1 MIMKNILITAMGFAA
16 FAASP
21 ALAQSSTGTVSIDGS
36 VADRC
41 LFTTPSAT
49 ISLGEISLSGT
60 GTTAG
65 KLNTAKVDGQ
75 SRTLVGWCN
84 GTAATMTVEAQPLLN
99 ISYTGPAVAGF
110 DTRVNYAAKAVA
122 NAVEG
127 TDTSTGVGAG
137 AAVAVGLFTGDI
149 PVTLSASSSPTNGLL
164 VAGTYQGQVLVTLTP
179 NVSFGPIG

>member
-1 MIMKNILITAMGFAA
+1 MQKNLILAVGLVGLMS
-16 FAASP
+16 SP
-21 ALAQSSTGTVSIDGS
+21 AFAQSSTGTVTVDGS

-60 GTTAG
+60 GATAG
-65 KLNTAKVDGQ
+65 KLNTAVVNGQ

-99 ISYTGPAVAGF
+99 TSYTGPAIAGF
-110 DTRVNYAAKAVA
+110 DTRVNYTATAVA
-122 NAVEG
+122 NAVPG
-127 TDTSTGVGAG
+127 TDTSTGAGAG
-137 AAVAVGLFTGDI
+137 TAVAVGLFTGNI

-179 NVSFGPIG
+179 NVSFGNPG